1 MMKKIVDENALAC
14 EYGDCET
21 CKLRKGLKALAF
33 MTMERLENCLVE
45 KNVVKKIKHPYKL
58 NTKKNRLKYN
68 FEDNHKL
75 FAKANKIIYSSNLRD
90 LRKHIG
96 LVFQFP
102 EYQLFESTVL
112 KDVMFGP
119 KNFGLTDEEAMK
131 AAKKAC
137 RLVGLPSD
145 IYEKSPFGLSGGQMR
160 RVAVAGIL
168 ALNPDIIVLDEPTVG
183 LDPKGKEDLM
193 KLLLQIQHDTDKTI
207 IMITHDMNVV
217 AEYAKR
223 VMVMDQG
230 NLVFDGN
237 KRDLFEDLDRL
248 HQFNLDLPTCAR
260 LATKLKEKGLINYT
274 HLPLTKKELENVN
287 KNITVAVMGCVV
299 NGPGEAKN
307 ADIGI
312 AGGVGCGLI
321 FKKGEVIRKVNE
333 DELFAELMKEIDAL

>member
-1 MMKKIVDENALAC
+1 MGINFQRVSYKYAYSAPLTLNEVSFDISKTNEFICILGHTGSGKSTLVQNMNALLLPTS
-14 EYGDCET
+14 GQIT
-21 CKLRKGLKALAF
+21 VF
-33 MTMERLENCLVE
+33 E

-75 FAKANKIIYSSNLRD
+75 FAKANKLIYSSNLKD

-193 KLLLQIQHDTDKTI
+193 KLLLQIRHDTDKTI

-274 HLPLTKKELENVN
+274 HLPLTKKELENV
-287 KNITVAVMGCVV
+287 IL
-299 NGPGEAKN
+299 
-307 ADIGI
+307 
-312 AGGVGCGLI
+312 GGD
-321 FKKGEVIRKVNE
+321 VNE
-333 DELFAELMKEIDAL
+333 

>member
-1 MMKKIVDENALAC
+1 MGINFQRVSYKYAYSAPLTLNEVSFDISKTNEFICILGHTGSGKSTLVQNMNALLLPTS
-14 EYGDCET
+14 GQIT
-21 CKLRKGLKALAF
+21 VF
-33 MTMERLENCLVE
+33 E

-75 FAKANKIIYSSNLRD
+75 FAKANKLIYSSNLKD

-237 KRDLFEDLDRL
+237 KRDLFEDLERL

-274 HLPLTKKELENVN
+274 HLPLTKKELENV
-287 KNITVAVMGCVV
+287 IL
-299 NGPGEAKN
+299 
-307 ADIGI
+307 
-312 AGGVGCGLI
+312 GGD
-321 FKKGEVIRKVNE
+321 VNE
-333 DELFAELMKEIDAL
+333 

>member
-1 MMKKIVDENALAC
+1 MGINFQRVSYKYAYSAPLTLNEVSFDISKTNEFICILGHTGSGKSTLVQNMNALLLPTS
-14 EYGDCET
+14 GQIT
-21 CKLRKGLKALAF
+21 VF
-33 MTMERLENCLVE
+33 E

-68 FEDNHKL
+68 FEDNNKL
-75 FAKANKIIYSSNLRD
+75 FAKANKLIYSSNLKD

-274 HLPLTKKELENVN
+274 HLPLTKKELVNV
-287 KNITVAVMGCVV
+287 IL
-299 NGPGEAKN
+299 
-307 ADIGI
+307 
-312 AGGVGCGLI
+312 GGD
-321 FKKGEVIRKVNE
+321 VNE
-333 DELFAELMKEIDAL
+333 